1 MKFIVDI
8 VFDSLYYIRAL
19 MSTAANEIEIS
30 VFENWT
36 GNVNYLRK
44 QYSRYNDNKNEIQ
57 TQVMR

>member
-1 MKFIVDI
+1 M
-8 VFDSLYYIRAL
+8 IRCIIYERWWG
-19 MSTAANEIEIS
+19 TAAHEIEIS